1 MLSQN
6 PSLDLLFAAMADPT
20 RRQILDRLTHG
31 PATVKQLAAP
41 FAMSLAAIVQHVSVL
56 ENSGLITSQKLGRVR
71 TCQIE
76 PAAMRSAEGWIS
88 QRRTLWERRFNRL
101 GAYLAEQHEDAKER
115 SS

>member
-41 FAMSLAAIVQHVSVL
+41 FSMSLPAIVQHVSVL
-56 ENSGLITSQKLGRVR
+56 ESSGLITSQKVGRVR

-76 PAAMRSAEGWIS
+76 PAAMRSAERWINE
-88 QRRTLWERRFNRL
+88 RRSLWERRFDRL
-101 GAYLAEQHEDAKER
+101 GTYLAELPEDSKER